1 MIHGE
6 RDEISLAIVSMPQNH
21 SFGRTKMTDKKSSEK
36 TEAQIME
43 VWMAAVGGS
52 ISLGESLLKS
62 VEVSKNGD
70 KLTVVL
76 RKLKKDKAGA

>member
-1 MIHGE
+1 
-6 RDEISLAIVSMPQNH
+6 
-21 SFGRTKMTDKKSSEK
+21 MTDKKSSEK

>member
-1 MIHGE
+1 
-6 RDEISLAIVSMPQNH
+6 
-21 SFGRTKMTDKKSSEK
+21 MTDKKPREK
-36 TEAQIME
+36 NEAEIVQAWME
-43 VWMAAVGGS
+43 AAGGS

-76 RKLKKDKAGA
+76 RKNKPKKNKSRA